1 MKAIDK
7 KDMPKL
13 IALAVVAAIAFG
25 YGIFTFMSGSGAKPP
40 PPAPTPDAK
49 KVGADGQPAE
59 PVDDGTWHPDTLVVA
74 LPAGGRDPFMPDG
87 ASAPRPSP
95 SPVPATTPA
104 PEATPGPMP
113 RLGGVPPVSPP
124 NWPGPRL
131 KIGSGGAKIKVVRV
145 DPTPLPTPVPAPAPD
160 LNVSGVLVS
169 DEAERSVAIVK
180 DDVKGNRFLSI
191 GDAAGNGWR
200 VSGIKQREIEITD
213 PRTGRR
219 KTVEMK

>member
-1 MKAIDK
+1 MKPIDK

-13 IALAVVAAIAFG
+13 IALAVVAVIAFG
-25 YGIFTFMSGSGAKPP
+25 YGIFTFMSNSGAKPP

-59 PVDDGTWHPDTLVVA
+59 PPDDGTWRPDTLVVA
-74 LPAGGRDPFMPDG
+74 IPAGGRDPFMPDG

-95 SPVPATTPA
+95 SPAPQATPA
-104 PEATPGPMP
+104 PESTPLLPMRP
-113 RLGGVPPVSPP
+113 GYPSVSPS
-124 NWPGPRL
+124 NWPGPQL
-131 KIGSGGAKIKVVRV
+131 KIGGGARIKVVRV
-145 DPTPLPTPVPAPAPD
+145 KPTPVPTPAPVD
-160 LNVSGVLVS
+160 APSLNVSGVLVS
-169 DEAERSVAIVK
+169 EEAERSVAIVK
-180 DDVKGNRFLSI
+180 DDAKGNRFLSI